1 MAKNK
6 NNKRTS
12 AKGKLSRKF
21 GGALWG
27 QENDPFVKRNYRP
40 GQHGT
45 QMKRDT
51 NYGLQLKAKQML
63 KFYYAM
69 FEKSFK
75 NLFKKA
81 KNRKGDTAEHFVGLL
96 ERRLVS
102 VVYRAN
108 LAPSIFSARQVVSHK
123 QILVNGKIVNIGS
136 YLVKENDVIE
146 VRAKSKKNPLI
157 METLQKMERDIP
169 AYLDVDPKN
178 MTVKFIKVPT
188 LAEIPYPLEM
198 NVNLVVEYYS
208 R

>member
-6 NNKRTS
+6 NNKRAS
-12 AKGKLSRKF
+12 AKGKISRKF

-27 QENDPFVKRNYRP
+27 QDNDPFRKREYRP

-45 QMKRDT
+45 KMKRDT
-51 NYGLQLKAKQML
+51 NYGLQLKAKQKL
-63 KFYYAM
+63 KYYYGM
-69 FEKSFK
+69 FEKSFS

-81 KNRKGDTAEHFVGLL
+81 KNKKGDTAEHFVGLL
-96 ERRLVS
+96 ERRLTS

-108 LAPSIFSARQVVSHK
+108 FAPTIFSARQVVNHK

-136 YLVKENDVIE
+136 YLVKDGDVIE

-157 METLQKMERDIP
+157 METLQKMERDVP
-169 AYLDVDPKN
+169 SYLDVDVKN
-178 MTVKFIKVPT
+178 MKASFLKVPVI
-188 LAEIPYPLEM
+188 AEIPYALDM
-198 NVNLVVEYYS
+198 KVNLVVEHYS